1 MAPVVP
7 VALRATLVPTQIPLD
22 GTPAKPVGAEGP
34 VGSVKVALKPL
45 LPEGQEVLLIFILVY
60 APAVKPVI
68 VIQPEASAV

>member
-34 VGSVKVALKPL
+34 VGSVKVALKAL
-45 LPEGQEVLLIFILVY
+45 LPDGQEVPLIFILV
-60 APAVKPVI
+60 
-68 VIQPEASAV
+68 

>member
-22 GTPAKPVGAEGP
+22 GTPAKPVGAAGA

-45 LPEGQEVLLIFILVY
+45 LPEGHSVPLIFILV
-60 APAVKPVI
+60 
-68 VIQPEASAV
+68 